1 MMRKEERRGVWFTV
15 STLLISFSIKFK
27 LIMWFSTTGPSR
39 LLLFSYECSLIH
51 HTIFSLDL
59 SKPSMLSNLNFL
71 FLVVPVNLKE
81 NNKQT
86 NKQSKQTNN
95 QNKQTNKQTN
105 KTLQNP
111 APKLE
116 LLNWMLSLSKMIF
129 STPGCKLI

>member
-1 MMRKEERRGVWFTV
+1 
-15 STLLISFSIKFK
+15 
-27 LIMWFSTTGPSR
+27 
-39 LLLFSYECSLIH
+39 
-51 HTIFSLDL
+51 
-59 SKPSMLSNLNFL
+59 MLSNLNFL